1 MKDNTISASARLPR
15 MDIALRKPMTREE
28 FFTWAEAQDGR
39 YEFDGFRP
47 VAMPGGTNNY
57 GAIVGNILVQLRN
70 RLRGSSCTVM
80 GSSGGGIETAGGK
93 IRYPQGTITCTP
105 VPGHSRILPNPVV
118 IFEVLSPSP
127 RHPDTDLKLDEYR
140 ALPTMQRYIL
150 IEEIEILVTV
160 HARQEDGSWA
170 TSELREEAILDLPEV
185 GISIPLEEI
194 YDEIVFDDTPGQ

>member
-1 MKDNTISASARLPR
+1 MSASARLPR
-15 MDIALRKPMTREE
+15 MDAALCKPMTREE

-70 RLRGSSCTVM
+70 RLRGSSCTAM

-127 RHPDTDLKLDEYR
+127 RHSDTDLKLDEYR

-150 IEEIEILVTV
+150 IEEIAILVTV

-170 TSELREEAILDLPEV
+170 TSELCEGAILDLPEV

-194 YDEIVFDDTPGQ
+194 YDEIVFDDAPGQ